1 MNHYLIAPDQMF
13 KRGVVAFQALLKPTL
28 FLLQID
34 HVALLLIKT
43 NRGDKS
49 FEKFLQKIIHQLL
62 NGGSVTP

>member
-1 MNHYLIAPDQMF
+1 MNHYLIAADQMF
-13 KRGVVAFQALLKPTL
+13 KRGVVALPALLKPIL

-49 FEKFLQKIIHQLL
+49 FEKFLQKLSPTGRKTRETH
-62 NGGSVTP
+62 